1 MTASAAISLRNV
13 ILIALAALAFQAGV
27 LYALGQPLLCA
38 CGHFKLW
45 EGDVTSSGLSQ
56 QLTDWYSFTHIVHG
70 ILFYLLASIAAPRL
84 PVAQRF
90 LIALALEVG
99 WEIAENTP
107 FAIKFYRKQAL
118 AQGYA
123 GDSVV
128 NSLVDTLT
136 MAFGFFLAWRLPV
149 MLIVALLAT
158 IEIGLALAIRDN
170 FTLNVLNFIHPFDA
184 VHRWQSGAL

>member
-1 MTASAAISLRNV
+1 MTASAAIFLRNV

-149 MLIVALLAT
+149 AIVVALSAIL
-158 IEIGLALAIRDN
+158 EIGLALAIRDN

>member
-1 MTASAAISLRNV
+1 MTASAAIFLRNV

-38 CGHFKLW
+38 CGHFQLW

-90 LIALALEVG
+90 LIALSLEVG

-149 MLIVALLAT
+149 AIVVALAAML
-158 IEIGLALAIRDN
+158 EIGLALAIRDN
-170 FTLNVLNFIHPFDA
+170 FTLNVLNFVHPFDA